1 MLGWRAELQERWGNR
16 AALLLSESERRFL
29 RAVAETLQRALN
41 AEAVI
46 LFGSTARGE
55 RMPEVVL

>member
-1 MLGWRAELQERWGNR
+1 MLEWRAELQERWANR
-16 AALLLSESERRFL
+16 AALPLSEAKRRFL

-46 LFGSTARGE
+46 LFGSMARGE